1 MEQLYSLKS
10 AAALLDVSV
19 KTLRRL
25 VHENNIQVY
34 RVGSGIRIK
43 ESNLEQ
49 IIQEIKSIDKYY
61 EEVINGID

>member
-25 VHENNIQVY
+25 VRENNIQVY
-34 RVGSGIRIK
+34 RVGTGIRIK
-43 ESNLEQ
+43 ESELKNLVKEVPTLD
-49 IIQEIKSIDKYY
+49 EIL
-61 EEVINGID
+61 